1 MQNWHIL
8 QIMPE
13 FRKVFGNKTTIVF
26 QKNKNIQGL
35 IGGRLIEDGKTALKK
50 LNDNTCEIN
59 KISFIL
65 YSGSK

>member
-1 MQNWHIL
+1 M
-8 QIMPE
+8 
-13 FRKVFGNKTTIVF
+13 FGNKTTIVF

-35 IGGRLIEDGKTALKK
+35 KGGRLIEDRKTAIKK